1 MVFCVSFSCCHF
13 SVANSCLTLC
23 DHMDHSTPGFPVL
36 HYLLEFTQTQTQ
48 VHWVG
53 NESSHP
59 LSPPPLPAFNLSQHQ
74 GLFQWVSSSHQVPKY
89 WSFSFSISSPNE
101 YSGLISFRIDW
112 FDLAVQESSPAPQF
126 KSINSSELSLLMQS
140 IWCFLSFL
148 LLNKGFKFLRHFL
161 KEAQLC
167 IITKRR
173 NNIKMQ
179 KK

>member
-23 DHMDHSTPGFPVL
+23 DRMDHSTPGFPVL

-59 LSPPPLPAFNLSQHQ
+59 LSPPPPPAFNLSQHQ

-89 WSFSFSISSPNE
+89 WSFSFSISPSSEHP
-101 YSGLISFRIDW
+101 GLIS
-112 FDLAVQESSPAPQF
+112 LQF
-126 KSINSSELSLLMQS
+126 KGSNCIVIKSKERHIHLCPLILFSYGVVIWSSL
-140 IWCFLSFL
+140 IADNKYVFL
-148 LLNKGFKFLRHFL
+148 LL
-161 KEAQLC
+161 
-167 IITKRR
+167 I
-173 NNIKMQ
+173 
-179 KK
+179 